1 MAEGA
6 SLEFRLKKKDETK
19 NNILEEIK
27 HNVLMSEKNKKTFKR
42 LNYVEELLILV
53 STVTGCIL
61 ISAFVSLVCVPV
73 NITSSAV
80 RIKLCA
86 ITAGVKK
93 YKSIIKKLKKNMIKK
108 YY

>member
-6 SLEFRLKKKDETK
+6 ILEFRLKKIDETK

-27 HNVLMSEKNKKTFKR
+27 HNVLMSEKNKKTFKC
-42 LNYVEELLILV
+42 LNYVEKLLILV
-53 STVTGCIL
+53 STVTGCIS
-61 ISAFVSLVCVPV
+61 ISAFVSLVCVPA

-80 RIKLCA
+80 GVKICA
-86 ITAGVKK
+86 ITAGIKK